1 MLLADPNLYLTEAY
15 KDYRIKS
22 YVLSYVPKDGDKVW
36 GPYHEQ
42 GSTFATEELA
52 ILFTKL
58 SSGDRLY
65 FEDVIL
71 EAPNGKIIK
80 VNAAAKIK

>member
-1 MLLADPNLYLTEAY
+1 M
-15 KDYRIKS
+15 
-22 YVLSYVPKDGDKVW
+22 LSYVPKDGDRVW
-36 GPYHEQ
+36 APYHEQ

-52 ILFTKL
+52 NMITKL
-58 SSGDRLY
+58 NAGDRLY